1 MNLKDFER
9 FIDSKILDR
18 GRRYFKEGRVLSIEE
33 TAANAYT
40 AEVDGTELYVIY
52 IQLDSQGTILDIACD
67 CPYDIGEYCKHQ
79 VAALLALR
87 KLKTAAPDKDGNQAD
102 SQPVKSGAK
111 SAGRKAKKAPDI
123 CRILATRTK
132 EELITFLIKLAD
144 EDESIGERLA
154 LDFGGGNDAEELK
167 RAAKLIRACINR
179 NADRRGF
186 VDYKSAYAATEGAR
200 QVLDKA
206 RSQLQN
212 YRPMQALALVLCVIH
227 AMMALL
233 PSVDDSDGFVGEEI
247 DVAMRMIKEIIQL
260 EYLTS
265 DDKAQIFIKLA
276 SEATDTRYDGW
287 SDWQLDFIEYC
298 VALADTQALQM
309 ACENL
314 LAQAAQ
320 IEDGT
325 SWSGSYY
332 TEKVNLIR
340 YKMITMHGSP
350 KQAQEFVTANLQYSA
365 FREMTIESALEN
377 KNFDLAERLA
387 LDGEALDHDK
397 RGLVKRWREYRYAA
411 YSRSGNLEKQRALAM
426 DFVLD
431 GSFEYYMDLKRSYAT
446 DEWRSV
452 YPKIIARME
461 NQKGYL
467 YSNVYTQILIE
478 EAEKQKL
485 YAWLKCNLSSIGKYY
500 RHLMPEFKEEVY
512 TLFVQHIAE
521 SAQAASDRNAYQKV
535 CASIRKL
542 RKAGGKE
549 QAAQIKQQLM
559 EKYPRRPAF
568 QDELSKV

>member
-40 AEVDGTELYVIY
+40 AEVDGTELYVVD
-52 IQLDSQGTILDIACD
+52 IQLDSQGTILDIACG
-67 CPYDIGEYCKHQ
+67 CPYDMGEYCKHQ

-87 KLKTAAPDKDGNQAD
+87 KLKTAAPDKDGSQAD

-132 EELITFLIKLAD
+132 EDLVIFLLKLAD

-167 RAAKLIRACINR
+167 RAAKLIRSSINR
-179 NADRRGF
+179 NADRHGF

-212 YRPMQALALVLCVIH
+212 HRPMQALALVLCVIH

-287 SDWQLDFIEYC
+287 SDWRLDFIEYC

-320 IEDGT
+320 IKEDT

-340 YKMITMHGSP
+340 YKMIMMHG
-350 KQAQEFVTANLQYSA
+350 TL
-365 FREMTIESALEN
+365 N
-377 KNFDLAERLA
+377 KLR
-387 LDGEALDHDK
+387 
-397 RGLVKRWREYRYAA
+397 
-411 YSRSGNLEKQRALAM
+411 
-426 DFVLD
+426 
-431 GSFEYYMDLKRSYAT
+431 
-446 DEWRSV
+446 
-452 YPKIIARME
+452 
-461 NQKGYL
+461 
-467 YSNVYTQILIE
+467 
-478 EAEKQKL
+478 
-485 YAWLKCNLSSIGKYY
+485 NLSRQICNIPLFGK
-500 RHLMPEFKEEVY
+500 
-512 TLFVQHIAE
+512 
-521 SAQAASDRNAYQKV
+521 
-535 CASIRKL
+535 
-542 RKAGGKE
+542 
-549 QAAQIKQQLM
+549 
-559 EKYPRRPAF
+559 
-568 QDELSKV
+568 

>member
-1 MNLKDFER
+1 MNLNDFER
-9 FIDSKILDR
+9 FMDPKILDR
-18 GRRYFKEGRVLSIEE
+18 GKRYFGEGRVLSLEE

-40 AEVDGTELYVIY
+40 AEVDGTELYVVD

-67 CPYDIGEYCKHQ
+67 CPYDMGEYCKHQ

-87 KLKTAAPDKDGNQAD
+87 KLKVPASDQDISQAD
-102 SQPVKSGAK
+102 SHPVRSGTK
-111 SAGRKAKKAPDI
+111 VVGRKAKKAPDI
-123 CRILATRTK
+123 RRILATRTK

-144 EDESIGERLA
+144 EDESIAERLA
-154 LDFGGGNDAEELK
+154 LDFGGGNDAEEFK
-167 RAAKLIRACINR
+167 RADKLIRACINR
-179 NADRRGF
+179 NADRHGF
-186 VDYKSAYAATEGAR
+186 VDYKSAYAATEGVR

-206 RSQLQN
+206 RSQMQN
-212 YRPMQALALVLCVIH
+212 HRPVRALALALCVIH

-276 SEATDTRYDGW
+276 AEATDTRYDGW
-287 SDWQLDFIEYC
+287 SDWRLDFIEYC
-298 VALADTQALQM
+298 VALADTQALQI

-320 IEDGT
+320 IEEDT

-332 TEKVNLIR
+332 TEKGNLIR
-340 YKMITMHGSP
+340 YKMIMMHGSP
-350 KQAQEFVTANLQYSA
+350 EQAQEFVTANLQYSA
-365 FREMTIESALEN
+365 FREMTIESALKN

-397 RGLVKRWREYRYAA
+397 RGLVKRWRECRYAA

-431 GSFEYYMDLKRSYAT
+431 GSFEYYMALKRSYT
-446 DEWRSV
+446 PDEWRSV
-452 YPKIIARME
+452 YPEIIARIE
-461 NQKGYL
+461 NRKGYL
-467 YSNVYTQILIE
+467 YSGIYTQILIE
-478 EAEKQKL
+478 EAEKAKL
-485 YAWLKCNLSSIGKYY
+485 YAWLKRSPASIGDYY
-500 RHLMPEFKEEVY
+500 QHLLPEFQEEVY
-512 TLFVQHIAE
+512 ALFIQHIAE

-535 CASIRKL
+535 YASIQRLK
-542 RKAGGKE
+542 KAGGKA
-549 QAAQIKQQLM
+549 QAAQIKQQLL

-568 QDELSKV
+568 QDELSQI